1 VAVVR
6 DEDHAAFVV
15 LQRESQR
22 FAHFEVEVVGRLVEQ
37 QQVGLGADQQGQR
50 QARFLAAGEG
60 FDGALA
66 MSPRKSKPPR

>member
-15 LQRESQR
+15 LQREGQR

-60 FDGALA
+60 FDGAVA